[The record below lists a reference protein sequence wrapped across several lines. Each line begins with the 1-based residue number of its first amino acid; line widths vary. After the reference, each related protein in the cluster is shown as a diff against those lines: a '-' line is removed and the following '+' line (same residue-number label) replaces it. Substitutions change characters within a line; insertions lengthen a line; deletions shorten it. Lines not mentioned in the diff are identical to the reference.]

1 MNRLSLALIHYPVV
15 DKFDQIYTTAITNM
29 DVHDIARSSRTF
41 GLDAYYLVTPI
52 TAQQEL
58 ARTMTGFWTKGSGKD
73 RNQDRFAAMELVRVA
88 SDLEQVVKAE
98 MDAAAG
104 DKPFLIATSAKT
116 CSKPTISYPQG
127 QELIKNHASTILLF
141 GTGHGLAPSIIEQAD
156 VVLEPINGP
165 GTYNHLSVRSA
176 AAIILDR
183 LRGC

>member
-15 DKFDQIYTTAITNM
+15 DKFDQLYTTAITNM
-29 DVHDIARSSRTF
+29 DVHDIARSSRTY
-41 GLDAYYLVTPI
+41 GLDNYYLVTPI

-58 ARTMTGFWTKGSGKD
+58 ARTMTGFWTEGSGKD

-88 SDLEQVVKAE
+88 SDLDQVIKAE
-98 MDAAAG
+98 TDVAQE
-104 DKPFLIATSAKT
+104 KPFLIATSAKT
-116 CSKPTISYPQG
+116 CPKPTISYKQG
-127 QELIKNHASTILLF
+127 QEFIKSHASTILIF
-141 GTGHGLAPSIIEQAD
+141 GTGHGLAPSIIDQAD